1 MKMNTLEKAYGVLES
16 MSPELVLSQE
26 IIEKAKAPIERMLD
40 WSRN

>member
-1 MKMNTLEKAYGVLES
+1 MKMNTLEKAYGALES
-16 MSPELVLSQE
+16 MSPELLLSQE

>member
-1 MKMNTLEKAYGVLES
+1 MKMNTLEKAFGALES
-16 MSPELVLSQE
+16 MSPELLLSQE